1 VQQKE
6 KPKLPSLLGKKV
18 WLPTAEWETIK
29 EAINGTTNI
38 PLDTPRNIL
47 MGYQYALHLQGKR
60 MLQERE
66 IITTQCASA
75 SAASRAARE
84 ECMNVSYTNSGR
96 HHRCCRGD
104 DLGGAPRAGQYAGWR
119 PRKSHGLS
127 VRRPAP
133 PEGPAA
139 PAAG

>member
-47 MGYQYALHLQGKR
+47 MGYQYALHPQGKR
-60 MLQERE
+60 VLQERE

-84 ECMNVSYTNSGR
+84 ECMNASYTNSGR
-96 HHRCCRGD
+96 HHKCGSRMDNMDYGD
-104 DLGGAPRAGQYAGWR
+104 RSNLARNI
-119 PRKSHGLS
+119 KSSFIS
-127 VRRPAP
+127 VDD
-133 PEGPAA
+133 
-139 PAAG
+139 

>member
-18 WLPTAEWETIK
+18 WLSTAEWETIK

-47 MGYQYALHLQGKR
+47 MGYQYALHRQGKR
-60 MLQERE
+60 VLQERE

-75 SAASRAARE
+75 SATSRAARE
-84 ECMNVSYTNSGR
+84 ECMNASYTNNGR
-96 HHRCCRGD
+96 HHRCGSRMDNMDYD
-104 DLGGAPRAGQYAGWR
+104 DRSNLARNIE
-119 PRKSHGLS
+119 SSFIS
-127 VRRPAP
+127 VDD
-133 PEGPAA
+133 
-139 PAAG
+139 